1 MESIRQIE
9 ELQKKTTDKTKKLKL
24 LHTVWLCL
32 QYVSNNPNDKSKVGI
47 FWFDESH
54 FMINTSIFGIFVN
67 RKPNTMNRL
76 FRTHGFHYQKSTST
90 MRDKVYEL
98 YPNETLPEPKN
109 WILRWCDGFT
119 RSTTEEEARKWKKVQ
134 LQEKNP
140 KKKELNLSEEE
151 ETLNFNMPINFDIMD
166 MFYPK
171 NLFSNNSIDYDSLI
185 KNEPDNFGLVF
196 EKDDLSKQLENGND
210 NFSLF

>member
-1 MESIRQIE
+1 
-9 ELQKKTTDKTKKLKL
+9 
-24 LHTVWLCL
+24 
-32 QYVSNNPNDKSKVGI
+32 
-47 FWFDESH
+47 
-54 FMINTSIFGIFVN
+54 
-67 RKPNTMNRL
+67 
-76 FRTHGFHYQKSTST
+76 